1 MSRVSPCPVP
11 KEQQPINEYQELQE
25 SWFFRWGKLG
35 WLAYGY
41 KLLRIWIIGL
51 IITAPI
57 ATVSFP
63 WQRQSLHFALAGLG
77 GALVFVALTV
87 TYLYTGWSHIA
98 SRLRAESVVYEE
110 SGWYDGQTW
119 QKTAEILAR
128 DRLLATHE
136 VQPVIRRI
144 QITFLA
150 MLGAIVL
157 GSLIWQIPSLL

>member
-1 MSRVSPCPVP
+1 MSKVSPCPVP

-35 WLAYGY
+35 WSEYGY
-41 KLLRIWIIGL
+41 KLLRIWIAGL
-51 IITAPI
+51 LITGPI
-57 ATVSFP
+57 AAVSFS
-63 WQRQSLHFALAGLG
+63 WQRQPLHFALAGMG
-77 GALVFVALTV
+77 GALFFVALTI
-87 TYLYTGWSHIA
+87 TYLFTGWSHIN

-144 QITFLA
+144 QLTFGSL
-150 MLGAIVL
+150 LGAIAL
-157 GSLIWQIPSLL
+157 GTIIWQVGNFS